1 MQQSNN
7 SNIHPALMQIKNN
20 TIYWVGHLPNDFN
33 EHFAGQ
39 TFVSPKDGLI
49 DNIQIYADLVQRPG
63 DILLTFHSFDADHK
77 KWGQVLRSSTVSLER
92 KDSEKWIP
100 FFLPDLPIQKEMVY
114 GFRVHTAG
122 ALVGIGE
129 AAGVIKNRPYTF
141 GQEWK
146 GSSAEDV
153 GEYYS
158 YFSLVFKIELRH

>member
-100 FFLPDLPIQKEMVY
+100 F
-114 GFRVHTAG
+114 
-122 ALVGIGE
+122 
-129 AAGVIKNRPYTF
+129 
-141 GQEWK
+141 
-146 GSSAEDV
+146 
-153 GEYYS
+153 
-158 YFSLVFKIELRH
+158 